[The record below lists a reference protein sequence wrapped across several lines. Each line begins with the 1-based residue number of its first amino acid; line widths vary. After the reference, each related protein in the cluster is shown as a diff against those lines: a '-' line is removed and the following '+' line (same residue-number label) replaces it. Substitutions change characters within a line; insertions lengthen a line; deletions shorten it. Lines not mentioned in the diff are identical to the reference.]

1 MSPSSS
7 FIIAHKGLVFVE
19 SKLIE
24 EWFSDL
30 IDVANDDTWEKN
42 LRREFEDFVEQFL
55 SAWHF
60 QSFSIN
66 KTNQH

>member
-42 LRREFEDFVEQFL
+42 LRREF
-55 SAWHF
+55 
-60 QSFSIN
+60 
-66 KTNQH
+66 